1 MIQRCASLL
10 LAVTVVM
17 MGGVASAEVT
27 SISFDGTKVRV
38 NGLLVNDGSAASGL
52 LMNARMIHAA
62 TEDYN
67 VGTRPNWAYPGSVW
81 SAQRNV
87 NEFMAALP
95 TYASYGLDMV
105 TIGMQG
111 GHPRYHCADDANL
124 RQRNFSM
131 FAPDGTLREDAKV
144 RLGDAIRR
152 ADANNIIVTVQ
163 YFYRTVDK
171 DLNGSAAILR
181 AIDQATAFLKS
192 LNTGNVLIEIANESS
207 DNNFNDPVLQVAQLD
222 ERIAQIKKIWPAALV
237 TTSMSGG
244 AVYPADL
251 ARAVDWTSLHGGNRS
266 PAKVTNKVKTLLQL
280 GKPVAVTEANW
291 NLQVMNSV
299 ISAGAGYGYFDQGCE
314 ITGDYV
320 GAARYRDGY
329 QSLPVNYGVNTDMK
343 RAFFTRVRELTS

>member
-1 MIQRCASLL
+1 MLKR
-10 LAVTVVM
+10 LAVLTTPLFLM
-17 MGGVASAEVT
+17 MGGVASGEVT

-38 NGLLVNDGSAASGL
+38 NGSFVNDGSAASGL

-67 VGTRPNWAYPGSVW
+67 IGTHQHWAYPGGAW

-111 GHPRYHCADDANL
+111 GHPRYHCTDDANM
-124 RQRNFSM
+124 RQRNYSM
-131 FAPDGTLREDAKV
+131 FAPDGTLRADAKV

-152 ADANNIIVTVQ
+152 ADANTIVVNVQ

-171 DLNGSAAILR
+171 DLNGSTAILR

-192 LNTGNVLIEIANESS
+192 LNTGNILIEIANESS
-207 DNNFNDPVLQVAQLD
+207 DNNFNDPVLQVAELD
-222 ERIAQIKKIWPAALV
+222 ERIAQIKRIWPAALV

-244 AVYPADL
+244 AVYPPDL

-266 PAKVTNKVKTLLQL
+266 AAKVTKKAKTLLQL

-299 ISAGAGYGYFDQGCE
+299 VSAGAGYGYFDQGCE
-314 ITGDYV
+314 ITGDYL
-320 GAARYRDGY
+320 GPARYRDGY
-329 QSLPVNYGVNTDMK
+329 QSMPVNYGVNTDYK
-343 RAFFTRVRELTS
+343 RAFFNRVKELTS